1 MTTII
6 EANENSAVI
15 NVPFDELK
23 KLGLKIGDEV
33 EITTNDDALIVR
45 PTENAERKR
54 KIAGATEKVFS
65 RWNNVFV
72 ELAKGTDEK

>member
-23 KLGLKIGDEV
+23 KFGFAVGDEV
-33 EITTNDDALIVR
+33 EFLKQNDEIIVR
-45 PTENAERKR
+45 PKRNER
-54 KIAGATEKVFS
+54 TEKV
-65 RWNNVFV
+65 
-72 ELAKGTDEK
+72 LAKTREIIERRKSALIELGKGHE